1 MTDGLRKK
9 APADMATPVTV
20 IRRGVPLP
28 GVVDT
33 SMLPTIGPATV
44 GVTVMLSAH
53 EAPNGK
59 APTQPDADSPAPLG
73 WIRTA
78 VVAPMFVITAVAANE
93 VVPTL
98 TVPTSMVAGD
108 ETSTP
113 VTASAPA
120 VQASGGATT
129 VPPEPPAT
137 RASGDSAPPA
147 PPVTTGR
154 VVPPT
159 PSFLAASGGG
169 AASATVTGRP
179 PAPVAPPLPS
189 ALVPPEAGPPVVA
202 IGAPP
207 APVAPAVPAPPPSA
221 ASGAPGRDGR
231 PWLVQ
236 PARARRNQK

>member
-1 MTDGLRKK
+1 
-9 APADMATPVTV
+9 MATPVTV
-20 IRRGVPLP
+20 IRRGVPVP
-28 GVVDT
+28 SVADT
-33 SMLPTIGPATV
+33 STLPTIGPATV

-59 APTQPDADSPAPLG
+59 APTQPDADSPTPLG

-113 VTASAPA
+113 VTASVPA

-129 VPPEPPAT
+129 VPPEPPTT

-147 PPVTTGR
+147 PPV
-154 VVPPT
+154 PT

-169 AASATVTGRP
+169 AASATLTERP
-179 PAPVAPPLPS
+179 PFPVAPPLPS
-189 ALVPPEAGPPVVA
+189 ALVPPAPGPPAVA

-207 APVAPAVPAPPPSA
+207 GPVAPAVPAPPPSA

-236 PARARRNQK
+236 PARASRKQK